1 MENRS
6 RLFTIVLGL
15 LCAISIISALF
26 MFGQVRKVETEYVD
40 KEAEFIREN
49 MDMNAIM
56 NRYNQTDEKSKKHDI
71 DSYVSCMVHCEPYIY
86 IYI

>member
-26 MFGQVRKVETEYVD
+26 MFGQVRKVETEYVV
-40 KEAEFIREN
+40 N
-49 MDMNAIM
+49 
-56 NRYNQTDEKSKKHDI
+56 SKLFKKLR
-71 DSYVSCMVHCEPYIY
+71 
-86 IYI
+86 